1 MSQTFEQPESNDEEM
16 TVTLDLED
24 GSSVEC
30 AIVTI
35 LTVNNQDYI
44 VLLPLDE
51 NGENEDGE
59 VWFYRYSENEN
70 DPNEEPVLDYID
82 DDNEYEAVADAFD
95 EFLDTQ
101 EFDEI
106 TEQFFT
112 GSCHCNVQEPS
123 FFLNLLCINNTLRWN
138 NPFIQIR
145 QIYMLKFQTL

>member
-1 MSQTFEQPESNDEEM
+1 MSQTFEQPESNEEEM

-70 DPNEEPVLDYID
+70 DPDEEPVLDYID
-82 DDNEYEAVADAFD
+82 DDDEYEAVADAFD

-106 TEQFFT
+106 TEQ
-112 GSCHCNVQEPS
+112 
-123 FFLNLLCINNTLRWN
+123 
-138 NPFIQIR
+138 
-145 QIYMLKFQTL
+145 

>member
-24 GSSVEC
+24 GSTVEC

-44 VLLPLDE
+44 ALLPLDE

-82 DDNEYEAVADAFD
+82 DDDEYEAVADAFD
-95 EFLDTQ
+95 EFLDSQ

-106 TEQFFT
+106 TEQ
-112 GSCHCNVQEPS
+112 
-123 FFLNLLCINNTLRWN
+123 
-138 NPFIQIR
+138 
-145 QIYMLKFQTL
+145 

>member
-1 MSQTFEQPESNDEEM
+1 MSQTFEQPEINDEEM

-44 VLLPLDE
+44 ALLPLNE

-82 DDNEYEAVADAFD
+82 DDDEYEAVADAFD

-106 TEQFFT
+106 TE
-112 GSCHCNVQEPS
+112 
-123 FFLNLLCINNTLRWN
+123 
-138 NPFIQIR
+138 
-145 QIYMLKFQTL
+145 